1 MKRNILYRF
10 STKRLLPVL
19 LVLGMLLSSFPA
31 YAETSAGAKPEASS
45 ESDTQSLHVG
55 DTHEWKPFVKY
66 PQLQVT
72 YRSSDPE
79 VLRISADGLLTALK
93 EGEVTVTATSAK
105 TAEYASTEY
114 ECLIY
119 VFSSADG
126 LCLSEACTYFY
137 YQGKK
142 YESGKLPL
150 DVERELCLTQP
161 DLKIFLQDYLAPWQ
175 ERIPDRTEAAL
186 TAIINYGANY
196 FRYHIRF
203 EDVGGLAEGAKEDWM
218 RMLVTR
224 KGVCTPHSSMFCYLM
239 YLAGL
244 PSMIVETPEPSDERA
259 HDWNL
264 IEHDGYYYN
273 LENHVFL
280 QHQYDR
286 YICPPFSN
294 ATAAY
299 FPGHIYG
306 CWVMH
311 YPVSGGA
318 FGPDKKV
325 NDMGRDLS
333 QACPILICE
342 KKQNGEYIAHFETIR
357 KDDIPVYE
365 DGTPVRLEE
374 VIYRSMETGDGMEA
388 EGPGNQ
394 INEAAA
400 PFFTKADHM
409 LFGEIVGMFKTL
421 VLPASLTRIDAE
433 AFTDTAAEYVVIP
446 DSVTEIA
453 DGAFAGGKVRALFG
467 NTDAV
472 REYAKNN
479 GLNIIETGLS

>member
-10 STKRLLPVL
+10 STKRLLSVL

-126 LCLSEACTYFY
+126 LYLSEACTYFY

-150 DVERELCLTQP
+150 EVERELCLTQE
-161 DLKIFLQDYLAPWQ
+161 DLKIYLQDYLYPCQ
-175 ERIPDRTEAAL
+175 KKIPDRTEAAL

-196 FRYHIRF
+196 FRHNIRF
-203 EDVGGLAEGAKEDWM
+203 AGDGGLAETAKESWM
-218 RMLVTR
+218 RMLAIR
-224 KGVCTPHSSMFCYLM
+224 KGICVPCSSLFCYLM

-244 PSMIVETPEPSDERA
+244 PSMIVETPEPSDMRA

-306 CWVMH
+306 CWFMH
-311 YPVSGGA
+311 YPVAGGA
-318 FGPDKKV
+318 FGPDK
-325 NDMGRDLS
+325 NLSEMGRDLS

-472 REYAKNN
+472 RKYAKNN
-479 GLNIIETGLS
+479 GLNVIETGLS